1 MEVQQCDTSDW
12 FDGCWL
18 SLPPLKDRKGQT
30 EIDKKQRKAM
40 LTKIVETKR
49 MRKKV
54 DGLTKTTC
62 PLKKWISII
71 PASHKTWVSNG
82 MESKFLK

>member
-12 FDGCWL
+12 FNGCWL

-40 LTKIVETKR
+40 LTKIVETKKNA
-49 MRKKV
+49 KK
-54 DGLTKTTC
+54 G
-62 PLKKWISII
+62 
-71 PASHKTWVSNG
+71 
-82 MESKFLK
+82 